1 MRILIVSTYGF
12 DPRFPSWPE
21 YLQARAL
28 AARGHAV
35 AAYEY
40 ADPKQPTK
48 AIRSEWLP
56 GDVAV
61 RRSRTIGFFSPA
73 ALLRGLT
80 DPRPDIVHIH
90 HMRNL
95 LSFQMTLLAKQRG
108 IPVVMTPHGLLHDGD
123 LVVDRERPLE
133 APLRFDGPIFTARR
147 LLARLARGAHPRR
160 AARNYLIHAPLLMVD
175 GVAALSRHEQGIC
188 EQLGVAREKIV
199 VLPNALDIALT
210 DRRPEQPA
218 EVPAAPYVLYI
229 GQLVPRKGYDL
240 LARAIPAIASAMPAA
255 RFVFVSHNLQGKA
268 DLERLVAEGGVA
280 ERVEL
285 RHGVSEDEKLALLR
299 SAAVVAAPSRYEGF
313 GIPLIEAMAAR
324 RPVVTVD
331 VPACNEVVRDGEN
344 GLLIPYGAVDA
355 LAAAIIR
362 LLREPELARRLG
374 ETGRRDVEQ
383 RYDAALLAAELE
395 GWYHHVLTRHR

>member
-61 RRSRTIGFFSPA
+61 RRSRTIGFFSPQ
-73 ALLRGLT
+73 ALLHGLT

-133 APLRFDGPIFTARR
+133 APLRFDGPIFTPRR

-199 VLPNALDIALT
+199 VLPNALDLALT
-210 DRRPEQPA
+210 DRRPEQPIV
-218 EVPAAPYVLYI
+218 VPSAPYVLYI

-240 LARAIPAIASAMPAA
+240 LARAIPAIACAVPAA
-255 RFVFVSHNLQGKA
+255 RFLFVSHNLQGKA
-268 DLERLVAEGGVA
+268 DLERLVAEGGVV

-285 RHGVSEDEKLALLR
+285 RHGVSEEEKLALLR

-331 VPACNEVVRDGEN
+331 VPACNEVVRDGDN
-344 GLLIPYGAVDA
+344 GLLIPYGDVDA
-355 LAAAIIR
+355 LAAAITR

-395 GWYHHVLTRHR
+395 IWYRRVLARQW